1 MASRLPYRALI
12 GCAVVLL
19 GLAVVLAAPP
29 VVAQDAQALVR
40 IEEALRAG
48 DCRAAVEIAV
58 SMSSSDRDPRT
69 AVRTVELA
77 RACRHQ
83 PAALSA
89 SLRLRELD
97 PENAEALRLVG
108 TVALEAWQ
116 LDRAK
121 RTFTELL
128 AKPDVESERA
138 LTDILPALADGEA
151 APAAWIVF
159 RDLVERDSASPR
171 VLLELARLACASDD
185 LSACRALI
193 RDARERGGGRDART
207 LRLHVAALAAQ
218 GESQAAL
225 EEAAL
230 LAKGD
235 PDNHRFVIAE
245 TLVSLERPD
254 DARRELQRLGD
265 AAESAGDDATVI
277 EVDRRLAFLALSEG
291 DLVEAERRFR
301 RRLGAERG
309 AAEAVYSLAVI
320 ADRRGESAVA
330 EGGYRQLVEA
340 GAGLAPRTRLARLW
354 LARGETAQAM
364 ALFDNLLRSSR
375 VDSIAIEIARTR
387 ALSDEGRHEAALE
400 AIDLALSRH
409 PEHPDLL
416 YQKAVLLDAA
426 DRPREAIA
434 AFEALLRRRPGDGH
448 VENAL
453 GYTLADRSRQLP
465 RAEKLI
471 RSALAQRPDSAAILD
486 SLAWVRFRRGDAS
499 TALPLLERAWR
510 LSREPEIAAHWGE
523 VLWALGQRERAREVW
538 ALGQRLAPDSLPLR
552 RTMQRFLG
560 TE

>member
-1 MASRLPYRALI
+1 MASRLSSRTPF
-12 GCAVVLL
+12 GCAAVLL
-19 GLAVVLAAPP
+19 GLTVVFAVPMAAAQE
-29 VVAQDAQALVR
+29 AQDLQQ
-40 IEEALRAG
+40 IEAALRAG
-48 DCRAAVEIAV
+48 DCRAAVDIAV
-58 SMSSSDRDPRT
+58 SMAEGDRDPRA
-69 AVRTVELA
+69 AVRAVELA
-77 RACRHQ
+77 RACRHP
-83 PAALSA
+83 PAALRA

-121 RTFTELL
+121 RTFADLL
-128 AKPDVESERA
+128 AKPDVEPERA

-159 RDLVERDSASPR
+159 RDLVDRGSASPR

-193 RDARERGGGRDART
+193 RDARERGAGRDART

-230 LAKGD
+230 LAQGD
-235 PDNHRFVIAE
+235 PENHRFVIPE
-245 TLVSLERPD
+245 TLITLERPE
-254 DARRELQRLGD
+254 DARRELQRIVET
-265 AAESAGDDATVI
+265 AESAGDNPTVI
-277 EVDRRLAFLALSEG
+277 EADRRLAFLALGEG

-301 RRLGAERG
+301 RRLGGERG

-320 ADRRGESAVA
+320 AERRGESAVA
-330 EGGYRQLVEA
+330 EAGYRQLVEA
-340 GAGLAPRTRLARLW
+340 GAGLVPRTRLARLW
-354 LARGETAQAM
+354 LARAETAQAM
-364 ALFDNLLRSSR
+364 ALFDSLLRSSR
-375 VDSIAIEIARTR
+375 VDAIAVEVARTR
-387 ALSDEGRHEAALE
+387 VLSDEGRHEAALD
-400 AIDLALSRH
+400 AIDAALSRH
-409 PEHPDLL
+409 PDHPDLL
-416 YQKAVLLDAA
+416 YQRAVLLDAA

-434 AFEALLRRRPGDGH
+434 VFEALLRRRPGDGH

-453 GYTLADRSRQLP
+453 GYTLADRGRQLP
-465 RAEKLI
+465 RAERLI

-486 SLAWVRFRRGDAS
+486 SLAWVRFRRGDA
-499 TALPLLERAWR
+499 AAAVPLLERAWR

-523 VLWALGQRERAREVW
+523 VLWSLGERDRAREVW
-538 ALGQRLAPDSLPLR
+538 ALGQRLSPDSRPLR